1 MSSRLYSCRSVSR
14 RMASKTA
21 GSAWASG
28 VLMLDPP
35 AMASAMALDVVHDV
49 LNRSDLLRFLVGDL
63 HIVLFLERHHELDD
77 VERIRAQV
85 LDEGRLG
92 RHLILAH
99 AELLADDL
107 LHPLLHARCH
117 VHPPYGRAL
126 ASALTCTDH
135 RSRATPA

>member
-28 VLMLDPP
+28 VLMVDLSP

-49 LNRSDLLRFLVGDL
+49 LHGPDLLRFLVGDL

-117 VHPPYGRAL
+117 VHPPCSRAL
-126 ASALTCTDH
+126 ASAPH
-135 RSRATPA
+135 M